1 MRKDRRRKVGPASG
15 ATAEA
20 PSPPR
25 PPRRRRASPRRQVPD
40 GGTFEMAG
48 REFAP
53 GTTTRFELPI
63 APLPSQA
70 ELSMPIVVVRGV
82 RPGPRLFVTSGIH
95 GDELNGVASLTLV
108 QGDVRAEDLAGTLVM
123 LPFVNHLG
131 LIHQSRYFP
140 DRRDLNRSFPG
151 SKRGTLAARTAYFL
165 MKEVAGRCTH
175 GIDLHTA
182 AVHRDN
188 LPQVRADLSH
198 PLTRRLARAFG
209 APVMIHSRLRDGSF
223 REAAASHRVPMLLF
237 EGGEALRAGRPA
249 IRCAHEGVLRVMEAI
264 GMRPSGLPRA
274 KKPFESWA
282 TTWVRS
288 PRSGFA
294 FLDVDLGDRVRKGQT
309 IGAVVMGRGSA
320 YGEFRTRVRAPCHGI
335 VIGIARNPLVL
346 EGDAFVHIA
355 ERGRSASVAAD
366 ENALRDTE

>member
-1 MRKDRRRKVGPASG
+1 MAKRRRLRKG
-15 ATAEA
+15 TA
-20 PSPPR
+20 
-25 PPRRRRASPRRQVPD
+25 PD
-40 GGTFEMAG
+40 GGTFGIAG
-48 REFAP
+48 REFPP
-53 GTTTRFELPI
+53 GTTTRFEVPI
-63 APLPSQA
+63 APLPSQT
-70 ELSMPIVVVRGV
+70 ELSMPVVVVRGV

-95 GDELNGVASLTLV
+95 GDELNGVASLALL
-108 QGDVRAEDLAGTLVM
+108 QGDVRAEDLAGTLV
-123 LPFVNHLG
+123 LVPFVNHLG

-151 SKRGTLAARTAYFL
+151 SRRGTLASRTAWFL
-165 MKEVAGRCTH
+165 MKEVAARCTH

-188 LPQVRADLSH
+188 LPQVRADLAH

-209 APVMIHSRLRDGSF
+209 APAIVHSRLRDGSF

-237 EGGEALRAGRPA
+237 EGGEALRAGRAA
-249 IRCAHEGVLRVMEAI
+249 IRCAHEGILRVMSEI

-274 KKPFESWA
+274 KPPFESWA

-309 IGAVVMGRGSA
+309 LGHVVMGRGSA
-320 YGEFRTRVRAPCHGI
+320 YGEFRTKVRSPARGL
-335 VIGIARNPLVL
+335 VLGIARNPLVL
-346 EGDAFVHIA
+346 EGDALVHVA
-355 ERGRSASVAAD
+355 EPDRAAAGHAD
-366 ENALRDTE
+366 GNALRDTE